1 MKYRLPKIIKKS
13 FENYK
18 AEAKAELDELSKLNV
33 MVVNGSTTKQ
43 EVTIAIDK
51 PEAIEVRVYNLSNF
65 SKAVYSDFNKRLK
78 ELLK

>member
-13 FENYK
+13 FVNYT
-18 AEAKAELDELSKLNV
+18 AEAKAEVDELSKLKV
-33 MVVNGSTTKQ
+33 IALNGSTTKQ
-43 EVTIAIDK
+43 EITISLDK

-65 SKAVYSDFNKRLK
+65 SKAIYSDFNKRLK